1 MKQQSKKSAFTLIE
15 LLVVIAIIA
24 ILAAML
30 LPALAAAKKKA
41 QKISCTNNIKQVGL
55 ALKIW
60 EGDNSDHMPMAVG
73 TGSGG
78 AKEFLAHQGTAAVNN
93 NAGMA
98 FMVMSN
104 ELSTPKTV
112 YCPSDTIHST
122 NATIWGYQGAVWCG
136 TPPTVATGEG
146 CMSYFISGD
155 ATDADPQQVVAGD
168 ESWGPTGQA
177 NNGPAAYAQ
186 GRTATGYGAVPAPLT
201 LGSPA
206 VGSTANPTAVST
218 ATSTTAANSWAWDL
232 NDMHQKTGNLLISDG
247 SVQGTTIN
255 TFKQYMLNSTNG
267 TPSFNFPW

>member
-1 MKQQSKKSAFTLIE
+1 MKQQNKKSAFTLIE

-60 EGDNSDHMPMAVG
+60 EGDNSDKMPMAVS
-73 TGSGG
+73 TGAGG
-78 AKEFLAHQGTAAVNN
+78 ASEFLAHTGVAAKAN

-112 YCPSDTIHST
+112 YCPSDNITQHT
-122 NATIWGYQGAVWCG
+122 NYATVWGYNGAVSTSSP
-136 TPPTVATGEG
+136 TPGAASNFG
-146 CMSYFISGD
+146 CISYFISGD
-155 ATDADPQQVVAGD
+155 ATDADPQQIVSGD
-168 ESWGPTGQA
+168 ENWGLGGTGPTAAAYPFGNSNPTTRNAVPVLQTLLAANVGVIAGTGA
-177 NNGPAAYAQ
+177 NN
-186 GRTATGYGAVPAPLT
+186 
-201 LGSPA
+201 
-206 VGSTANPTAVST
+206 
-218 ATSTTAANSWAWDL
+218 WAWSA
-232 NDMHQKTGNLLISDG
+232 NEMHQKTGNILISDG
-247 SVQGTTIN
+247 SVQGTTISSLH
-255 TFKQYMLNSTNG
+255 TYLLNSTNG